1 MFTDELVP
9 LVMPDIWLEIGLDLG
24 EESAASR

>member
-9 LVMPDIWLEIGLDLG
+9 LVVPDIRLEIGLDLG
-24 EESAASR
+24 EESAASS